1 MPLGTVYILHAVER
15 YCTTT
20 AVGLIVPPSIEGFIT
35 VVAAG
40 GPPLLL
46 LCGVVLCV
54 VRCRRALSLPQIT
67 ICCDNSINIT
77 GGRGFCR
84 PREGEGTSF
93 GGREN
98 LCDGRGKFRV
108 EGTIDKL

>member
-1 MPLGTVYILHAVER
+1 VPLGTVYIYHAVER

-20 AVGLIVPPSIEGFIT
+20 AVGLIVPPSIEGFVA

-54 VRCRRALSLPQIT
+54 VRWRRVSNVPQIT
-67 ICCDNSINIT
+67 I
-77 GGRGFCR
+77 
-84 PREGEGTSF
+84 TSLLPLIIYILLIYL
-93 GGREN
+93 EYN
-98 LCDGRGKFRV
+98 
-108 EGTIDKL
+108 